1 MTNTKEILLEAK
13 NISHGYPGV
22 TPTFENL
29 SFDLYKNE
37 IFCLLGP
44 SGCGK
49 STFLQCLTG
58 FEQPYA
64 GDIFFKG
71 QNLRHIAPEKRGFGL
86 VFQDYSLF
94 PHLTISQNIS
104 YGLMSQPSDFKNERV
119 QQLLTLLNL
128 LGHENKYPFELSGG
142 EQQRVAI
149 ARAMAPAPELILFDE
164 PFSNLDPAL
173 RENLRLEV
181 KDLLIETQTSAI
193 FITHD
198 QEEAFDLG
206 DRIGVLYDGKIQQVG
221 TPDDIYHRPETE
233 FIASFLGSNHFIEG
247 QFHEGVLQTLYG
259 KFDIKSPAG
268 PEEKVRLY
276 VPHANIKLNQPGPG
290 VSAKVLRRYFRGE
303 SYWYDVRVDTTS
315 QEFTHIP
322 ESSPLDVGD
331 EVSVHIKKEGLSI
344 TFPIKKN

>member
-22 TPTFENL
+22 APTFENL
-29 SFDLYKNE
+29 SFNLYKNE

-58 FEQPYA
+58 FEQPSE
-64 GDIFFKG
+64 GNIFFKG
-71 QNLRHIAPEKRGFGL
+71 QNLRHVAPEKRGFGL

-104 YGLMSQPSDFKNERV
+104 YGLQSHPADFKQERV

-128 LGHENKYPFELSGG
+128 KGHENKYPFELSGG

-149 ARAMAPAPELILFDE
+149 ARAMAPSPELILFDE

-206 DRIGVLYDGKIQQVG
+206 DRIGVLFEGKIQQVG
-221 TPDDIYHRPETE
+221 TPYEIYHKPETE
-233 FIASFLGSNHFIEG
+233 FIGSFLGSNHFIEG
-247 QFHEGVLQTLYG
+247 QFKQGVLQTFYG
-259 KFDIKSPAG
+259 QFAITSSENSD
-268 PEEKVRLY
+268 ERVRIY
-276 VPHANIKLNQPGPG
+276 VPHANIKLNKPGPG
-290 VSAKVLRRYFRGE
+290 VKAKVLRRYFRGE
-303 SYWYDVRVDTTS
+303 SYWYDVRVESNS

-322 ESSPLDVGD
+322 ENSPLEVGD
-331 EVSVHIKKEGLSI
+331 EVTVHIKREGLSI
-344 TFPIKKN
+344 TFPANKN